1 MIAHLALVALLSPC
15 VNASP
20 LAEGAPAPCDGILWG
35 VQQSKA
41 ALDCARVDL
50 PVCRSDLA
58 LQNAA
63 FASKL
68 AAPPK
73 PAQPSGFGASA
84 ILGAFAGGLALGI
97 VASILVVL

>member
-1 MIAHLALVALLSPC
+1 MIVQLVLAALLSPC
-15 VNASP
+15 LNASS

-58 LQNAA
+58 LQSAA
-63 FASKL
+63 LASKL
-68 AAPPK
+68 AEPPE
-73 PAQPSGFGASA
+73 PVQPSGFGVPA
-84 ILGAFAGGLALGI
+84 IFGAFAGGLALGI
-97 VASILVVL
+97 VAGVLVVL